1 MCKRLVIAVALGI
14 IAVMI
19 GVPILVVFDVIALNE
34 GGDPLAVLVLLWAV
48 LTLVLGVVTMVWVA
62 VSPWVRKKQTDE
74 QEAEQKAHEEAGPR
88 QWEW

>member
-1 MCKRLVIAVALGI
+1 MYKRLVIAVVLGI